1 MKRLLCFGGVMLG
14 LLLLVN
20 LAWAADAILI
30 KNGTI
35 VTVTGPVLKGGDLLI
50 ENGNISRIGTGL
62 QAPANAKVIDATGK
76 FVYPGLVAVMT
87 AVGVTGYP
95 GAGNDTDEVGV
106 STPHMDPYDA
116 VNPEDDCIEVTRVG
130 GVTTVQTISGSASVL
145 NGKSIVLHLAGD
157 LAEDMVCKR
166 YAAQIINLAAREQG
180 KYPSTIPGVIAL
192 LRDKFNQTRDYA
204 AKQNQ
209 QKKNTGNPDGQDEGQ
224 GPQQPFKR
232 NLELEA
238 LIPVLNGEVPVV
250 FITYD
255 EVTVRKAIEI
265 IKEYKIKGVIQAR
278 DGVFKY
284 LDTLAEAKIPVIWS
298 GTTGLPE
305 RWEPYDKN
313 YHTAAA
319 LAAHGVM
326 FAFDPGG
333 WGPGNRNVRNLPVP
347 ATISVA
353 HGLSEKAAVEALTIN
368 PARILGID
376 DRVGSLEEGKVANVV
391 IWTGSPIQLRS
402 RVDAVFI
409 KGQPV
414 PLTSLQTR
422 LYDKYSK
429 LVKERI
435 EKKRSRK

>member
-1 MKRLLCFGGVMLG
+1 MKRSILFTFGSIG
-14 LLLLVN
+14 LLLFTQAALS
-20 LAWAADAILI
+20 ADAVLI

-35 VTVTGPVLKGGDLLI
+35 VTVTGPLLRGGDLLI
-50 ENGNISRIGTGL
+50 ENGIIAKIGTGL
-62 QAPANAKVIDATGK
+62 PAPAGAKVIDAAGK

-87 AVGVTGYP
+87 TVGVTGYP

-116 VNPEDDCIEVTRVG
+116 INPEDDCIEVTRVG
-130 GVTTVQTISGSASVL
+130 GVTTAQTISGSRSVL
-145 NGKSIVLHLAGD
+145 NGKSIVMHLLGD

-166 YAAQIINLAAREQG
+166 NAGQIFNLAAREQG
-180 KYPSTIPGVIAL
+180 KYPSTIPGVVAL
-192 LRDKFNQTRDYA
+192 IKDKFNQTRDYVA
-204 AKQNQ
+204 R
-209 QKKNTGNPDGQDEGQ
+209 QKKQGKNPGEANGNDEGQ
-224 GPQQPFKR
+224 GNASPFKR

-238 LIPVLNGEVPVV
+238 LAPVLSGEVPAI
-250 FITYD
+250 FITDD
-255 EVTVRKAIEI
+255 EVTVRKAIEL
-265 IKEYKIKGVIQAR
+265 IKEYKLKGAIQAR

-284 LDTLAEAKIPVIWS
+284 LDTLAKAKIPLIWA
-298 GTTGLPE
+298 GTTGLPQ
-305 RWEPYDKN
+305 RWEAYDKN

-319 LAAHGVM
+319 LDAHGVL

-353 HGLSEKAAVEALTIN
+353 HGLSEEAAIRAMTIN

-402 RVDAVFI
+402 RIDTVII
-409 KGQPV
+409 KGEPV
-414 PLTSLQTR
+414 PLTSHQTR
-422 LYDKYSK
+422 LYDKYSR
-429 LVKERI
+429 LVRERI
-435 EKKRSRK
+435 QRKKSGK